1 MGRGYFDI
9 TPELLVNLCKIL
21 DDTQEQRFYRV
32 IDDPIPRDASDIS
45 ADSRMPGSY
54 RLNDDR
60 PGSYRLNDDRLVRIS
75 FSSAQAKDGQRFTP
89 MLTSEAAKEALSD
102 V

>member
-9 TPELLVNLCKIL
+9 TPELLVSLCKAL

-45 ADSRMPGSY
+45 AESHMAGSF
-54 RLNDDR
+54 
-60 PGSYRLNDDRLVRIS
+60 RLNDDRLIRIS

-89 MLTSEAAKEALSD
+89 TLTSEAAEEALSD